1 MQTFVEPDITQS
13 RVEAKPTNLLN
24 PVSVTSDGVRLYVTD
39 LGHNRVLMWNSI
51 PTANQQPADLAL
63 GQFDVNSAFSNDVR
77 RLCLPVRLD
86 DNGSPVYPGR
96 CNATMDFPRF
106 ALSDGKRLFV
116 ADGGNDR
123 VLVWNTIPIRSGEPA
138 DVVLGQI
145 ATTVNLASEATDALR
160 SPMSLAWDGTNLFVS
175 DAFNR
180 RVMVFSMAE
189 PKLPYTAVRNAAS
202 LAIYAVGTI
211 GLNGTITAGNEVT
224 VKIGDNEYKYK
235 VVAEDKIATV
245 IDGVVAAINAGTGD
259 PLALAFPNAA
269 FQSITLTSRLP
280 GEIGN
285 QTAFSVTLSADATL
299 TATTSG
305 ATLAGGGNAAQIA
318 PGTIVTILGE
328 ALTQGIEAAR
338 PDANPLPLELAGT
351 QVYLNGVRASLFFVS
366 PTQINAQIPFE
377 FLDTTSISAYVRS
390 VLRDGTVMVTNPVG
404 VAIVPQNPGIFT
416 AGGDVDPRPAVAVHS
431 SSHATGTVSVDGS
444 VRAGDVATVTIEDRS
459 YSYTVRE
466 GDTLASI
473 RDQLIEQINGD
484 EKVEAYAAGVFTRI
498 RLRARIP
505 GPEGNGIP
513 YGVNVA
519 EGSQVILTPTGSA
532 LCCANTAGARIT
544 EDNPAVPGETII
556 VYATGLGLPVPAD
569 GVATGEPFPG
579 GANQPTEFVSSLAG
593 GKTANVLYAG
603 LKEGAVGVYEVHLEL
618 NSDIPTNPETQ
629 LTIAQFIYV
638 SNIVTVAVFN
648 PNPAEAP

>member
-1 MQTFVEPDITQS
+1 
-13 RVEAKPTNLLN
+13 
-24 PVSVTSDGVRLYVTD
+24 
-39 LGHNRVLMWNSI
+39 VLVWNEI
-51 PTANQQPADLAL
+51 PRNNHQPADFAL

-77 RLCLPVRLD
+77 RLCLPQRLD

-123 VLVWNTIPIRSGEPA
+123 VLVWNSIPFRSGEPA

-145 ATTVNLASEATDALR
+145 ASTVNLASRSTDAMR
-160 SPMSLAWDGTNLFVS
+160 SPMSLAWDGTNLYVS

-180 RVMVFSMAE
+180 RVLVFSLAD

-202 LAIYAVGTI
+202 QAIYAVGTI
-211 GLNGTITAGNEVT
+211 SISGTITAGNTVT
-224 VKIGDNEYKYK
+224 VTIADKEYKYT
-235 VVAEDKIATV
+235 VVADDELADIIEGLVT
-245 IDGVVAAINAGTGD
+245 AINEGSGD
-259 PLALAFPNAA
+259 PLVLAFPNTA
-269 FQSITLTSRLP
+269 FQSITLTSRIS
-280 GEIGN
+280 GEEGN
-285 QTAFSVTLSADATL
+285 FTTFSVTLSADATL
-299 TATTSG
+299 TSTTSG
-305 ATLAGGGNAAQIA
+305 ATLAGGGDAAQIA

-328 ALTQGIEAAR
+328 DLSRRREAA
-338 PDANPLPLELAGT
+338 PPGANPLPLELAGT
-351 QVYLNGVRASLFFVS
+351 QVYFNGIRASLFYVS

-390 VLRDGTVMVTNPVG
+390 VRADGTVMVTNPVG

-416 AGGDVDPRPAVAVHS
+416 YGGDVDPRPAVAVHGS
-431 SSHATGTVSVDGS
+431 SNATGTVSVDGS
-444 VRAGDVATVTIEDRS
+444 IRAGDLATVTIEDRS
-459 YSYTVRE
+459 YTYTVKE
-466 GDTLASI
+466 GDTLATV
-473 RDQLIEQINGD
+473 RDELINLINQD
-484 EKVEAYAAGVFTRI
+484 ERVEAYAAGVFTRI

-519 EGSQVILTPTGSA
+519 EGAQVILTPTGSA
-532 LCCANTAGARIT
+532 LCCANTFGAPVT

-556 VYATGLGLPVPAD
+556 VYAAGLGLPTPAD
-569 GVATGEPFPG
+569 GVATGERFTG
-579 GANQPTEFVSSLAG
+579 GMNEPTEFVSSLAG

-603 LKEGAVGVYEVHLEL
+603 LKPDEVGLYEVHLEL
-618 NSDIPTNPETQ
+618 NSDIPTNPATQ

-638 SNIVTVAVFN
+638 SNIVTVPVFN
-648 PNPAEAP
+648 PNPPAEEAAP